1 MRLQL
6 TINPNLMLKN
16 LQNKTVLVTG
26 GAGFIGSN
34 LCETLLFNNIKT
46 VCLDNFSTGKR
57 ENIEPFLSDTNFKF
71 IEGDIRNL
79 EDCHKACQNVDYI
92 LHQAALGSV
101 PRSIS
106 DPIKTNDVNVSGFLN
121 MLVAARDAKVT
132 RFVYAASS
140 STYGDH
146 EALPKVEEV
155 IGKPLSPYAITKYVN
170 ELYADIFQKAY
181 GLDTI
186 GLRYFN
192 VFGRRQDP
200 DGAYAAVIPLF
211 VKQFINHESPVIN
224 GDGSYSRDFTYI
236 DNVLQMN
243 MLAIT
248 TTNEAALNTVY
259 NVAFGDRTTL
269 LELTTLLKEHL
280 STFDE
285 SIKTIEIEH
294 RENRVGDIPHSLA
307 SVDKAKKLLNYNPKY
322 NINDGIKEAVNWYWE
337 NL

>member
-1 MRLQL
+1 
-6 TINPNLMLKN
+6 MLEN

-34 LCETLLFNNIKT
+34 LCETLLNNNIKT
-46 VCLDNFSTGKR
+46 VCLDNFSTGKH
-57 ENIEPFLSDTNFKF
+57 ENVNPFLSNSNFQL
-71 IEGDIRNL
+71 IEGDIRIL
-79 EDCHKACQNVDYI
+79 EDCHKACKNVDFV

-101 PRSIS
+101 PRSIN
-106 DPIKTNDVNVSGFLN
+106 DPITTNDVNVSGFLN
-121 MLVAARDAKVT
+121 MLVAARDAHVK

-146 EALPKVEEV
+146 EALPKVEDV

-181 GLDTI
+181 GLDTV

-200 DGAYAAVIPLF
+200 NGAYAAVIPLF
-211 VKQFINHESPVIN
+211 VKQFINHESPIIN

-236 DNVLQMN
+236 DNVVQMN

-248 TTNEAALNTVY
+248 TENEEALNTVY
-259 NVAFGDRTTL
+259 NVAYGDRTTL
-269 LELTTLLKEHL
+269 LELTSLLKEHL
-280 STFDE
+280 SAFDE
-285 SIKTIEIEH
+285 SIKKIEIKH

-322 NINDGIKEAVNWYWE
+322 NINDGIKEAVNWYWKH
-337 NL
+337 L